1 VAKRKTARA
10 KRAKAEKATPKKD
23 ASDMKLAIAILIFG
37 LATAYTAIYKMG
49 SITILFGLVT
59 AAAALAIA
67 LKNR

>member
-1 VAKRKTARA
+1 
-10 KRAKAEKATPKKD
+10 
-23 ASDMKLAIAILIFG
+23 MKLAIAILIFG